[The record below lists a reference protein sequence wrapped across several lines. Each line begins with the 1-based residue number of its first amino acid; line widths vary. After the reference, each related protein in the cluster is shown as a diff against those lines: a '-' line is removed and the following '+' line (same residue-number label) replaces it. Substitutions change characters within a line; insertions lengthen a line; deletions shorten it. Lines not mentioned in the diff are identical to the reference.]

1 MKMKRTIFNVWQT
14 CGLRLAV
21 CTLVLGLST
30 VSYAQSDDDDEEE
43 VETGIKQPDRAKMK
57 QVNYPTV
64 TLRGVVTDQATQKPL
79 AGVQLRALG
88 YDRYTAM
95 SDEDGTF
102 VIKVPTFTTS
112 LYVFAPEYLSQ
123 QVGIIAGDSTQYV
136 AVKMLN
142 DRFQTMYG
150 AGTDYTA
157 RRTAQIDRFGVTVD
171 NEIQSKLGGDMRA
184 VMRSAA
190 ADGGASMFIR
200 GLNSITSDAQP
211 LVVIDGVEQDMQRN
225 RNSLHDGQF
234 NNLLANIAPD
244 DIEKVTVLK
253 NATALYGARGANGVV
268 LIETKRGHSMA
279 TRIDANISAGVQ
291 LTPQLPTMMNAAQY
305 RVYAAE
311 LLGTASNIADFRDF
325 RFLNDDPNGYY
336 YNTYHNDT
344 DWSEYVY
351 RNALT
356 QNYSINVQ
364 GGDDVG
370 MYNLSVGY
378 VDSKN
383 TLKESGFNRMN
394 VRFNTDISILWNLS
408 TKFDISIARTNS
420 NVYDDC
426 MPADFSIG
434 TVSSP
439 TGLALLKSPLL
450 TPYQYNAVVG
460 GFTSLLSEYDNIIE
474 SSRFPSTAGNGITVM
489 TDADR
494 SRYFTNQSLANPVA
508 ILENGTGD
516 NKNKAENTYFV
527 VHVMPEYKFTNEL
540 KLTADMSYTL
550 NRNAQ
555 RYYRPYIGVPPFQ
568 IDELGTV
575 TAKVVS
581 MYSKEQNFVGRL
593 QIDWNK
599 QLAEHTIDAFVGARY
614 NYFSYD
620 NSYLSSEKRGFSPD
634 KNPVLDLT
642 GFTGVDG
649 VNDVWKTIQWYG
661 NVDYNYMNRYFATLT
676 LMAEANSRF
685 GENADGGL
693 GLFGVK
699 WGLFP
704 SVQLGWVL
712 TNESWF
718 PRHSG
723 INYLRLNA
731 GYDISGND
739 NISNYAA
746 RTSFTTVKFFDIA
759 TGSQLTN
766 IGNDKIKWETTRKF
780 NIGLQAYMLNNR
792 LGINFDYFLHKTSDL
807 LTLKSFSN
815 PIGGINRYW
824 SNGGSLENQGFETM
838 VTFKPIVTKDWRM
851 EVGASVGHY
860 KNKVTKLPDGDY
872 TSSVYGVDNILTSV
886 GNPVAVFYGYKA
898 QGVLADD
905 AAARAANNG
914 DYLYMVD
921 NAGNKHAFMAGDMQF
936 ADLDDNGVIDDG
948 DKTIIGDP
956 NPDIY
961 GNIFATLN
969 YKNLTLSVGFNY
981 SLGND
986 VFNYQRSVLNSGSTF
1001 YNQQVA
1007 EVNRWRTE
1015 GQKAELPRA
1024 TYGDPMGNNRFSD
1037 RWIED
1042 GSYLRLKTVNLSYRV
1057 PVPGTWTWLQ
1067 GLTIWAEAQNLLT
1080 LTRYLGSDPEF
1091 SVGSSVFYQGIDCG
1105 NLAHGRTFT
1114 AGVKINL

>member
-1 MKMKRTIFNVWQT
+1 MKMKRTIFNLWQT

-30 VSYAQSDDDDEEE
+30 VSYAQSDDDEDDE
-43 VETGIKQPDRAKMK
+43 VETGIKQPDRSKMK

-64 TLRGVVTDQATQKPL
+64 TLRGAVTDQATQLPL

-95 SDEDGTF
+95 TEEDGTF

-112 LYVFAPEYLSQ
+112 LYVYASGYLAQ
-123 QVGIIAGDSTQYV
+123 QVGIAAGDSTKYIS
-136 AVKMLN
+136 VKMLV
-142 DRFQTMYG
+142 DKFQPMYG
-150 AGTDYTA
+150 KGTEYTA

-171 NEIQSKLGGDMRA
+171 NEIQNELGADMRS
-184 VMRSAA
+184 VLRSAA
-190 ADGGASMFIR
+190 AGGGASMFIR

-211 LVVIDGVEQDMQRN
+211 LIIIDGIEQDMQRN
-225 RNSLHDGQF
+225 RASLHEGQF
-234 NNLLANIAPD
+234 NNLLANISPD

-253 NATALYGARGANGVV
+253 NATALYGARGANGVL
-268 LIETKRGHSMA
+268 LIDTKRGHSMA

-291 LTPQLPTMMNAAQY
+291 LIPQLPTMMNASQY
-305 RVYAAE
+305 RIYAAE
-311 LLGTASNIADFRDF
+311 LLGTIPNINDFKDF

-336 YNTYHNDT
+336 YHTYHNDT
-344 DWSEYVY
+344 DWSDYVY
-351 RNALT
+351 RNAMT

-364 GGDDVG
+364 GGDDIG

-378 VDSKN
+378 VNSQN
-383 TLKESGFNRMN
+383 TLKEGGFDRMN

-408 TKFDISIARTNS
+408 TKFDISISRTNN
-420 NVYDDC
+420 NVYDDGL
-426 MPADFSIG
+426 PADFTSG
-434 TVSSP
+434 TVASP
-439 TGLALLKSPLL
+439 TGLALIKSPLL
-450 TPYQYNAVVG
+450 APYQYNSVVG

-474 SSRFPSTAGNGITVM
+474 SSRFPLTSGNGLNVM
-489 TDADR
+489 YDDVR
-494 SRYFTNQSLANPVA
+494 ERYFTNQSLANPVA

-527 VHVMPEYKFTNEL
+527 VHVMPEFKFTNEL
-540 KLTADMSYTL
+540 KATLDISYTL

-555 RYYRPYIGVPPFQ
+555 RYYRPYVGVPPFQ
-568 IDELGTV
+568 IDNLGTV

-581 MYSKEQNFVGRL
+581 MYSKEQNFVGRVQL
-593 QIDWNK
+593 DWEK
-599 QLAEHTIDAFVGARY
+599 QLGQHTINAFVGGRY
-614 NYFSYD
+614 NYFAYD
-620 NSYLSSEKRGFSPD
+620 NSYLSSEKRGLVPD
-634 KNPVLDLT
+634 KNPTLDLT
-642 GFTGVDG
+642 GFSDVDG
-649 VNDVWKTIQWYG
+649 VNDIWKTIQWYG

-699 WGLFP
+699 WGIFP
-704 SVQLGWVL
+704 SLQLGWVL

-746 RTSFTTVKFFDIA
+746 RTSFTTVKFYNEAI
-759 TGSQLTN
+759 GSQLTN
-766 IGNDKIKWETTRKF
+766 IGNDKIKWESTHKF
-780 NIGLQAYMLNNR
+780 NVGLQAYMLNNR
-792 LGINFDYFLHKTSDL
+792 LGVSFDYFIHKTNDL

-838 VTFKPIVTKDWRM
+838 VTFKPVVLKDWHV
-851 EVGASVGHY
+851 EVGASAGHY
-860 KNKVTKLPDGDY
+860 KNKITKLPDGNY
-872 TSSVYGVDNILTSV
+872 TSSVYGDNNVLTSV
-886 GNPVAVFYGYKA
+886 GNPVAMFYGYKTM
-898 QGVLADD
+898 GVLAGD
-905 AAARAANNG
+905 ADALAAGNG

-921 NAGNKHAFMAGDMQF
+921 NAGNRHAFMAGDIHF
-936 ADLDDNGVIDDG
+936 ADLNEDGIIDEK

-961 GNIFATLN
+961 GNIFASVN
-969 YKNLTLSVGFNY
+969 YKNLSLSVGFNY

-986 VFNYQRSVLNSGSTF
+986 VFNYQRMVLNSGSTF
-1001 YNQQVA
+1001 FNQQVA
-1007 EVNRWRTE
+1007 EVGRWRYE
-1015 GQKAELPRA
+1015 GQQAELPRA
-1024 TYGDPMGNNRFSD
+1024 TFNDPMGNNRFSD

-1057 PVPGTWTWLQ
+1057 PVPSSWDWLQ
-1067 GLTIWAEAQNLLT
+1067 GLTVWAEAQNLLT

-1091 SVGSSVFYQGIDCG
+1091 SVGNSVFYQGVDCG
-1105 NLAHGRTFT
+1105 NLAHGRAFT